1 MIISILFII
10 ILKSV
15 EKVLKQNHLW
25 NRRED
30 KIFSQQEKISGR
42 IKDLNVDF
50 KEQLEEQNETQSDL
64 LHWIVAKITKK
75 MDTNMHNVS
84 HHLRQAKID
93 REYFRSSLNV
103 TKVEMNDLNNLT
115 QMGLDLQRN
124 INHQG
129 QSTLD
134 EIGRLKS
141 SVYTLMYNSSAVH
154 DGIIKS
160 LLSNRH
166 LYDAKTKQIKL
177 SISVIEYKILNWLT
191 THLSEEKGNNGE
203 VDGQDALTVEELKF
217 LEKGTY

>member
-1 MIISILFII
+1 MSILLII
-10 ILKSV
+10 ILNSV
-15 EKVLKQNHLW
+15 EKILKQNQLW

-30 KIFSQQEKISGR
+30 KIFLQQEKISGR

-50 KEQLEEQNETQSDL
+50 KEQLKEQNETQSDL
-64 LHWIVAKITKK
+64 LHWIVAKIAKK
-75 MDTNMHNVS
+75 MDANMLNVS
-84 HHLRQAKID
+84 HHLKQAEIE

-115 QMGLDLQRN
+115 HISLVLQRK

-129 QSTLD
+129 HSKLD

-141 SVYTLMYNSSAVH
+141 TVNTLIYNSSAVH
-154 DGIIKS
+154 DGIKRI

-166 LYDAKTKQIKL
+166 LYDANTKQIKL
-177 SISVIEYKILNWLT
+177 SISLIEYKILNWLT
-191 THLSEEKGNNGE
+191 THLSEEKGNHGE
-203 VDGQDALTVEELKF
+203 VDDQDALTVEELKF